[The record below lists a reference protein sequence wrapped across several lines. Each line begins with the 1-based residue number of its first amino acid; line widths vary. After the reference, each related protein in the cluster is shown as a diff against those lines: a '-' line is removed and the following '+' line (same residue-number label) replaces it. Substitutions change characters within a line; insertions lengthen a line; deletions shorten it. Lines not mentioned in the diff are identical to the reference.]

1 MMHSDELLKEVEQFA
16 YAYMSKSEISRITK
30 IDLSDFLDEE
40 GPVFNS
46 FDTGR
51 LRRKAEF
58 NNEVIA
64 LSKQLSSPAMNIE
77 AKLAEQAR
85 LEDLGI

>member
-1 MMHSDELLKEVEQFA
+1 MYSDEILKDVEQFA
-16 YAYMSKSEISRITK
+16 YAYMSKSEISRITR
-30 IDLSDFLDEE
+30 IDPDDFLDEK
-40 GPVFNS
+40 GSVFLA

-77 AKLAEQAR
+77 VRLAEQAR